1 MACLKAEKKKVN
13 LKEPIT
19 VVLDDLDHSW
29 TKDEIE
35 YAEKM
40 WRSGFSI
47 DYMARRL
54 RPHDK
59 SEDSVD
65 ETALLIMHLK
75 REGKIG
81 VRSGGY
87 EGFNDIYEE
96 VNR

>member
-13 LKEPIT
+13 LKEPII
-19 VVLDDLDHSW
+19 VILDDLDLSW
-29 TKDEIE
+29 TKEEIGF
-35 YAEKM
+35 AEKM

-47 DYMARRL
+47 ELMAQTL

-59 SEDSVD
+59 EEDSID

-75 REGKIG
+75 REGRIG